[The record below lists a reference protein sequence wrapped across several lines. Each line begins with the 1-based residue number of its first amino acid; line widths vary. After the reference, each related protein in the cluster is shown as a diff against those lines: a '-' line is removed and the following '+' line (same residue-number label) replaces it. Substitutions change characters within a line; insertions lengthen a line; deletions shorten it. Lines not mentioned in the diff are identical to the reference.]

1 MKRTAF
7 AVAGVSLTQLL
18 VAAAIGLPLTAQ
30 AQARKNVEETMAP
43 VPGRKSYAQDLLER
57 TASRH
62 PELIEFDIHA
72 MPPGA
77 AQSVIVA
84 SKNPGRIG
92 KPTDRDDLEV
102 FKTGTPRVEI
112 NKVGDNNVE
121 VAVPLEDVTGRAIGT
136 VEMTFP
142 YVAGTDEDALIQKA
156 TAIKDELRRRI
167 AYGAEDLVAPA
178 QYDPRTP
185 IDTYAQYLVDDT
197 LAKQPGVLIIVL
209 HLKDPKTGDYPIAA
223 SNIGRIGKAPDASD
237 LAVIQGGPTVVAVS
251 ADSSRVEVKQALSD
265 ASGNVVGAVAI
276 VFPRRGVGDLS
287 TLKAHAEDIRDSMQ
301 RRITNVAALYGPY
314 RVARQ
319 EQVVQSE
326 YDKQELGGQQS
337 LPMTKAVTSG
347 EKLEQASQEGY
358 SEAIKGVAG
367 VSPANSKG
375 TANDSVNIRGIKLNL
390 FSNYRINGGLPTVG
404 VITVPTEDKERIETL
419 KGANALMFGVASP
432 AGIIN
437 LVTARERFVHA
448 HRERHPRDHRPRQV
462 LEPGLRLSSHAE
474 AHAAG

>member
-7 AVAGVSLTQLL
+7 AVAGISLTQLL
-18 VAAAIGLPLTAQ
+18 VAAAIGLPLAAQ
-30 AQARKNVEETMAP
+30 AQARKNIEETMAP
-43 VPGRKSYAQDLLER
+43 VPGRKNYAQDLLER
-57 TASRH
+57 TALRH

-77 AQSVIVA
+77 SQSVIVA

-92 KPTDRDDLEV
+92 KATDRDDLEV

-185 IDTYAQYLVDDT
+185 IDTYAQFLVDDT

-209 HLKDPKTGDYPIAA
+209 HVKDPKTGEYPITA

-237 LAVIQGGPTVVAVS
+237 LAVIQGGPTVVATS
-251 ADSSRVEVKQALSD
+251 ADGSRVEVKQALSD
-265 ASGNVVGAVAI
+265 AAGNVVGAIAI
-276 VFPRRGVGDLS
+276 VFPRRGVGDLAA
-287 TLKAHAEDIRDSMQ
+287 LKAQGEDIRDSLQ
-301 RRITNVAALYGPY
+301 GRISNVASLYGPY
-314 RVARQ
+314 RVERAER
-319 EQVVQSE
+319 VVQTE
-326 YDKQELGGQQS
+326 YDKPELGGQQS

-367 VSPANSKG
+367 VISTNSKG
-375 TANDSVNIRGIKLNL
+375 SPNDAIAIRGIKLNL
-390 FSNYRINGGLPTVG
+390 FSNYRLNGGLPTAARVL
-404 VITVPTEDKERIETL
+404 TPDQDKAPHE
-419 KGANALMFGVASP
+419 
-432 AGIIN
+432 
-437 LVTARERFVHA
+437 
-448 HRERHPRDHRPRQV
+448 
-462 LEPGLRLSSHAE
+462 
-474 AHAAG
+474 